1 MADTLPEF
9 PTDVATAP
17 LLRLSLLKLIN
28 HDATEIDRFINACCD
43 LGFFYLHLDGPGD
56 TIQEQ
61 SQQMFNIAEGL
72 FDLPL
77 EEKKKF
83 DFSAHKTYFGY
94 KHLGG
99 SVADRTGRLDRNEFY
114 NASLRTRNW
123 YLPELTR
130 GQISRDDILGTTKPW
145 PAPQVLEQQRLFLQG
160 FMKSAQDIVH
170 LLLGLLNEFLQL
182 PEDTLSSMH
191 RVNVPSGDHVRM
203 IKAPPQPVD
212 DKQIALGE
220 HTDFGS
226 ITILFNRLG
235 GLQILPPGD
244 DATWTYVKPLPNHAI
259 INIGDAL
266 VKFTNG
272 VLRSNIHRVVSPPG
286 AQEQHPRYSVVYF
299 SRPEDDVPLRRLQ
312 GSAVIPPLQDGADE
326 EVATSKEWIIR
337 RALGSRPQVVGDD
350 AYDWSKS
357 SGTEDISRRTATVS

>member
-1 MADTLPEF
+1 MCDKLREF

-17 LLRLSLLKLIN
+17 LLRLSLLKLMN
-28 HDATEIDRFINACCD
+28 HDAAEIDRFINACRD

-61 SQQMFNIAEGL
+61 SQHMFDIAKDL
-72 FDLPL
+72 FDLSL
-77 EEKKKF
+77 EEKKKY
-83 DFSAHKTYFGY
+83 DFSAQRTYFGY

-114 NASLRTRNW
+114 NASPRPRN
-123 YLPELTR
+123 YYSLLTH
-130 GQISRDDILGTTKPW
+130 GQISRDDILGTSEPW
-145 PAPQVLEQQRLFLQG
+145 PAPDVLENQRLFLRG
-160 FMKSAQDIVH
+160 FMKSARDIVH
-170 LLLGLLNEFLQL
+170 LLLGLLNDFLQL
-182 PEDTLSSMH
+182 PKDTLSSMH
-191 RVNVPSGDHVRM
+191 RADVPSGDHVRM

-212 DKQIALGE
+212 DKQVALGE

-235 GLQILPPGD
+235 GLQILPPGA
-244 DATWTYVKPLPNHAI
+244 DATWTYVKPLSNHAI

-286 AQEQHPRYSVVYF
+286 AQAQYPRYSIAYF
-299 SRPEDDVPLRRLQ
+299 SRPEDDVPLRRLE
-312 GSAVIPPLQDGADE
+312 GSALIPPLEEGVEE

-357 SGTEDISRRTATVS
+357 SGTEDISRRTTTVS

>member
-1 MADTLPEF
+1 MNSTTQVPKHE
-9 PTDVATAP
+9 TSC
-17 LLRLSLLKLIN
+17 LS
-28 HDATEIDRFINACCD
+28 
-43 LGFFYLHLDGPGD
+43 
-56 TIQEQ
+56 
-61 SQQMFNIAEGL
+61 
-72 FDLPL
+72 
-77 EEKKKF
+77 
-83 DFSAHKTYFGY
+83 
-94 KHLGG
+94 
-99 SVADRTGRLDRNEFY
+99 
-114 NASLRTRNW
+114 
-123 YLPELTR
+123 ELTR
-130 GQISRDDILGTTKPW
+130 GQVSRDDILGTTKPW
-145 PAPQVLEQQRLFLQG
+145 PAPQVLEQQRLFLQK
-160 FMKSAQDIVH
+160 FMNSAHDIVH
-170 LLLGLLNEFLQL
+170 LLLGLLNEFFQL
-182 PEDTLSSMH
+182 PKDTLSSMH
-191 RVNVPSGDHVRM
+191 RVDVPSGDHVRM

-286 AQEQHPRYSVVYF
+286 AQEQYPRYSIVYF
-299 SRPEDDVPLRRLQ
+299 SRPEDDVPLKRLQ
-312 GSAVIPPLQDGADE
+312 GSAVIPPLQEGVEE

-357 SGTEDISRRTATVS
+357 SGTENMSRRTVTSS

>member
-17 LLRLSLLKLIN
+17 LLRLSLLKLVK
-28 HDATEIDRFINACCD
+28 HDAAEIGRFINACCD

-56 TIQEQ
+56 AIQEQ

-77 EEKKKF
+77 GEKKKY

-114 NASLRTRNW
+114 N
-123 YLPELTR
+123 
-130 GQISRDDILGTTKPW
+130 ISRDDIFGTTKPW
-145 PAPQVLEQQRLFLQG
+145 PAPQ
-160 FMKSAQDIVH
+160 
-170 LLLGLLNEFLQL
+170 L
-182 PEDTLSSMH
+182 PKDTLSSMH

-312 GSAVIPPLQDGADE
+312 GSAVIPPLQDGAEE